1 MVRAYRAR
9 ASAAR
14 HRRSTIVTPAALLL
28 AALGTVG
35 AVLVASTPEPR
46 IDPPTAPVTTAYEP
60 YSYGEIPVAAL
71 HATET
76 SVEAP
81 RSDETASAGR
91 CTDWSAY
98 AASIGFQSAEID
110 ILERILWLESRCQ
123 PGVVGDE
130 QYGGS
135 IGLAQ
140 IHAPTWCKPSKYWPN
155 GYLQTHGI
163 VLTCDDLF
171 DVRHNLR
178 AAYAIFVYAGRSFH
192 PWSTYKLIGGT
203 K

>member
-9 ASAAR
+9 APQARSA
-14 HRRSTIVTPAALLL
+14 VLNPVALLL
-28 AALGTVG
+28 ATLGTVG
-35 AVLVASTPEPR
+35 AVALAQSPEPL
-46 IDPPTAPVTTAYEP
+46 DPPAAPVTTVWQAYE
-60 YSYGEIPVAAL
+60 YGEIPAGAEN
-71 HATET
+71 ASET

-81 RSDETASAGR
+81 LVVEKASEGR
-91 CTDWSAY
+91 CLDWSSY
-98 AASIGFQSAEID
+98 AASIGFKDAEID

-140 IHAPTWCKPSKYWPN
+140 IHAPTWCKPSKYWPE

-171 DVRHNLR
+171 DVRINLQ

-192 PWSTYKLIGGT
+192 PWTTYKLVKVT

>member
-1 MVRAYRAR
+1 MNPGA
-9 ASAAR
+9 
-14 HRRSTIVTPAALLL
+14 ILL
-28 AALGTVG
+28 AALGTVS
-35 AVLVASTPEPR
+35 AVVWASSPEPV
-46 IDPPTAPVTTAYEP
+46 DPPAAPVTTIWEP
-60 YSYGEIPVAAL
+60 YEYGEIPAGAVEASQ
-71 HATET
+71 T

-81 RSDETASAGR
+81 ISVEKQSEGR
-91 CTDWSAY
+91 CTDWSSY
-98 AASIGFQSAEID
+98 ARSVGFRDDEID

-135 IGLAQ
+135 IGVAQ
-140 IHAPTWCKPSKYWPN
+140 IHAPTWCKPSQYWPD

-171 DVRHNLR
+171 DVRLNIQ

>member
-1 MVRAYRAR
+1 M
-9 ASAAR
+9 
-14 HRRSTIVTPAALLL
+14 TPAALLL

-35 AVLVASTPEPR
+35 AVLVASSPEPR
-46 IDPPTAPVTTAYEP
+46 IDPPTLPVTTAYEP
-60 YSYGEIPVAAL
+60 YSYGEIPAGASE
-71 HATET
+71 APQTSAEAPI
-76 SVEAP
+76 SVEKQ
-81 RSDETASAGR
+81 SEGR
-91 CTDWSAY
+91 CTDWSPY
-98 AASIGFQSAEID
+98 AASIGFTSEEID
-110 ILERILWLESRCQ
+110 ILERIIWLESRCQ

-130 QYGGS
+130 EYGGS

-163 VLTCDDLF
+163 ILTCDDLF

-178 AAYAIFVYAGRSFH
+178 AAYEIFVYAGRSFH
-192 PWSTYKLIGGT
+192 TWTTYKLIGGE